1 MKLKR
6 SKLGIGSLLG
16 LTIVLIGSSVAGAT
30 EVLPKESAPFKG
42 TINADRDKSKPEWP
56 QAVKA
61 PAGAPNVV
69 LILLDDVGYGAAS
82 VFGGPAQTPELEKL
96 AAGGLRYNSF
106 HVNSLCSPTRAALL
120 SGRNSHQLGFGTVI
134 EGASGYPG
142 YNATWPKKAASVAE
156 VLKQNGYSTAAFGK
170 WHNTPGWE
178 STDNGPFEH
187 WPTGLGFEYWYG
199 FLGGSDNQWE
209 PRLFRNTVAVEPDKT
224 PAQGYHFTTDITND
238 AIRWLHQHDAVTPDK
253 PFFLYFATGA
263 VHTPHHVPQEWI
275 DKYKGKFDQGWDKL
289 REETFARQ
297 KQLGVIP
304 ANAELTPRPA
314 ELPAWDSL
322 TAVQKKL
329 LARQAEVATAYLA
342 HTDHEVG
349 RVLKAINEEGKSDNT
364 LVLYIVGDNGASAE
378 GGIEGLDLRTARG
391 TTDTIANRLPNIDK
405 LGTDEFL
412 NHYSAAWAWGLDTP
426 FQWTKQ
432 VASHLGGTTD
442 PLIVSWPAKIKDK
455 GGVRGQFQHVNDI
468 APTIYEVT
476 GITFP
481 NEVNG
486 VKQIPLEGKSL
497 AYTFE
502 HPEAP
507 TQHTVQYSE
516 LGGNRSIYKDGWWAG
531 IRYLLPWQSQLE
543 GKPNDNVNFRSW
555 ELYNLNEDF
564 SQAHNLAD
572 KYPEKLK
579 ELQALFDSEAERNQV
594 YPLAPRRL
602 TQPSPTE
609 GRKSFVYREGVQR
622 VNLRSSPDLVGKSH
636 SITAEVTIP
645 PQGAEGVIIAEGG
658 RFGGFTLYV
667 KYGRLVY
674 EANANGDFQGRIVAS
689 EPLVPGKNHIVLDF
703 KADDAPIQVD
713 SYPGRSLRGG
723 IAYLSVNGKPVGEGK
738 IGALGGFNNET
749 LDIGRDLG
757 SPVSKEYSVPFAF
770 TGKLDTVTIDLK

>member
-1 MKLKR
+1 MQFQKWSLIMGGMIAW
-6 SKLGIGSLLG
+6 LGIQSTL
-16 LTIVLIGSSVAGAT
+16 SWAA
-30 EVLPKESAPFKG
+30 EVLPKATQPFKG
-42 TINADRDKSKPEWP
+42 KVDVSRDKSTPDWP

-61 PAGAPNVV
+61 PKGAPNVV

-82 VFGGPAQTPELEKL
+82 VFGGPAATPELEKL

-142 YNATWPKKAASVAE
+142 YNATWPKNAASIAE

-178 STDNGPFEH
+178 LTDTGPFER

-199 FLGGSDNQWE
+199 FQAGQENQWE

-224 PAQGYHFTTDITND
+224 PAQGYHFTADIAND
-238 AIRWLHQHDAVTPDK
+238 AIRWLHQHDAVVPDK

-263 VHTPHHVPQEWI
+263 IHTPHHVPQEWI
-275 DKYKGKFDQGWDKL
+275 EKYKGKFDQGWDKL

-304 ANAELTPRPA
+304 ANAELTLRPQ

-322 TAVQKKL
+322 NADQKKL
-329 LARQAEVATAYLA
+329 LARQAEVAAAMLA

-349 RVLKAINEEGKSDNT
+349 RVLKAIDEEGQLDNT
-364 LVLYIVGDNGASAE
+364 LVLYIVGDNGSSAE
-378 GGIEGLDLRTARG
+378 GGIEGLDKRTLRG
-391 TTDTIANRLPNIDK
+391 TTDTIANRVPNIDK
-405 LGTDEFL
+405 LGSDEFF

-455 GGVRGQFQHVNDI
+455 GGLRGQFHHINDI
-468 APTIYEVT
+468 APTIYDAA
-476 GITFP
+476 GIKFP
-481 NEVNG
+481 DVVNG

-497 AYTFE
+497 AYSFD
-502 HPEAP
+502 HAKAP
-507 TQHTVQYSE
+507 SNHKVQYFE
-516 LGGNRSIYKDGWWAG
+516 LRGNRGIYKDGWWAG
-531 IRYLLPWQSQLE
+531 IRYLLPWQSQLAE
-543 GKPNDNVNFRSW
+543 KPNDDVNFRSW

-564 SQAHNLAD
+564 SQAHNVAN
-572 KYPEKLK
+572 KYPKKLK
-579 ELQALFDSEAERNQV
+579 ELQALFDKEAKRNQV
-594 YPLAPRRL
+594 YPLAPRSL
-602 TQPSPTE
+602 PQPSPAD
-609 GRKSFVYREGVQR
+609 GRKSFTYREGVQR
-622 VNLRSSPDLVGKSH
+622 VSQRSAPDITGKSH
-636 SITAEVTIP
+636 SITAAVSIP
-645 PQGAEGVIIAEGG
+645 AQGAEGVIIAEGG
-658 RFGGFTLYV
+658 RFGGFSLYL
-667 KYGRLVY
+667 KDGWLVY
-674 EANANGDFQGRIVAS
+674 ETNAYGDPQGRVAS
-689 EPLVPGKNHIVLDF
+689 SKPLAPGRNRITLDF
-703 KADDAPIQVD
+703 KADDAPLVVD

-723 IAYLSVNGKPVGEGK
+723 VASLSVNGKLVGQGK
-738 IGALGGFNNET
+738 IGVLGGFYTET
-749 LDIGRDLG
+749 LDVGRDLG
-757 SPVSKEYSVPFAF
+757 SPVSKDYSVPFAF
-770 TGKLDTVTIDLK
+770 TGKIDTVTVDIK

>member
-1 MKLKR
+1 MNRIALA
-6 SKLGIGSLLG
+6 IGLLFG
-16 LTIVLIGSSVAGAT
+16 MPIIFGPANVAMAV
-30 EVLPKESAPFKG
+30 EILPKPPAPFKG
-42 TINADRDKSKPEWP
+42 TINVDRDKSRPDWP
-56 QAVKA
+56 QAPTA

-69 LILLDDVGYGAAS
+69 VILLDDVGYGAAS
-82 VFGGPAQTPELEKL
+82 VFGGPAQTPELERL

-178 STDNGPFEH
+178 LTDNGPFDH

-199 FLGGSDNQWE
+199 FQTGQENQWE
-209 PRLFRNTVAVEPDKT
+209 PRLFRNTVAVEPDST

-238 AIRWLHQHDAVTPDK
+238 AIRWLHQHDALTPDK

-263 VHTPHHVPQEWI
+263 IHTPHHVPPEWI

-304 ANAELTPRPA
+304 ASAELTPRPA

-322 TAVQKKL
+322 NSDQKKL
-329 LARQAEVATAYLA
+329 LARQAEVAIAYLA

-349 RVLKAINEEGKSDNT
+349 RVLDAIREEGKFNNT
-364 LVLYIVGDNGASAE
+364 LVFYIVGDNGASAE
-378 GGIEGLDLRTARG
+378 GGIEGLDLRTWRG
-391 TTDTIANRLPNIDK
+391 RADTVAKRLPNIDK
-405 LGTDEFL
+405 LGSDEFF
-412 NHYSAAWAWGLDTP
+412 NHYSSAWAWGLDTP

-442 PLIVSWPAKIKDK
+442 PLIVSWPAKIKDQ
-455 GGVRGQFQHVNDI
+455 GGLRRQFQHVNDI
-468 APTIYEVT
+468 APTIYEFA
-476 GITFP
+476 GIKFP
-481 NEVNG
+481 EVVNG

-497 AYTFE
+497 AYTFNS
-502 HPEAP
+502 PEAP
-507 TQHTVQYSE
+507 SKHTVQYTE

-531 IRYLLPWQSQLE
+531 VRYLLPWQSLLDE
-543 GKPNDNVNFRSW
+543 KPNDNVTFRSW
-555 ELYNLNEDF
+555 ELYNLSEDF

-572 KYPEKLK
+572 KYPDKLK
-579 ELQALFDSEAERNQV
+579 ELQALFDKEAKRNQV

-602 TQPSPTE
+602 PQPSPAD
-609 GRKSFVYREGVQR
+609 GRKSFTDREGVQR
-622 VNLRSSPDLVGKSH
+622 VSLRSAPDIAGKSH
-636 SITAEVTIP
+636 SISAQVIIP
-645 PQGAEGVIIAEGG
+645 AQGAEGVIIAEGG

-667 KYGRLVY
+667 KEGHLVY
-674 EANANGDFQGRIVAS
+674 EANAYGDPQGRVVSS
-689 EPLVPGKNHIVLDF
+689 EPLIPGRNLIVLDF
-703 KADDAPIQVD
+703 KADDAPLVVD
-713 SYPGRSLRGG
+713 TYPGRNLRGG
-723 IAYLSVNGKPVGEGK
+723 TASLLVNGKPAGQGK
-738 IGALGGFNNET
+738 IGVLGGFYTET

-757 SPVSKEYSVPFAF
+757 SPVSKDYGVPFAF
-770 TGKLDTVTIDLK
+770 NGKIDTVTVYLK